1 MQNLRNAKLIARFVL
16 VWFALSIGV
25 AIASPMVRPQGMQ
38 LICSGAG
45 AMKVIVNSDDGK
57 VPVTSHTLSCP
68 LCASIGAPPPLDI
81 VVFGLSAPQAFA
93 APIFGADAV
102 LFTLAAPPPA
112 RGPPALF

>member
-25 AIASPMVRPQGMQ
+25 AIASPMVMPQGMQ
-38 LICSGAG
+38 FICSGAG

-57 VPVTSHTLSCP
+57 VPATGHTLSCP

-81 VVFGLSAPQAFA
+81 VVFGLAAPQAFA
-93 APIFGADAV
+93 APVFGADAAILTV
-102 LFTLAAPPPA
+102 AAPPPA
-112 RGPPALF
+112 RAPPTLF

>member
-45 AMKVIVNSDDGK
+45 AMKVIVNNEDGK
-57 VPVTSHTLSCP
+57 VPATSHTLSCP
-68 LCASIGAPPPLDI
+68 LCASIGAPTPLDI
-81 VVFGLSAPQAFA
+81 VVFGLAAPQTFA
-93 APIFGADAV
+93 PPIFGADAV
-102 LFTLAAPPPA
+102 LFAFAAPPPA
-112 RGPPALF
+112 RGPPTLS